1 MHISWIWDDSCLASS
16 MLSKLSCF
24 VFSRF
29 MKDIL
34 SFSARKVETHSES
47 TEYCS
52 IRLSLHYFP
61 RNLVGRKF
69 KDKNRFTLRMLS
81 YVHLLY
87 DIQLFKYS
95 SYFIF
100 YICLLSTV
108 GSEYFLKKFKK
119 KNTLPLEGIFYFRP
133 FLFQNICWEVWS
145 VFDLWGKT
153 RYKLLSKV
161 QAIDR

>member
-1 MHISWIWDDSCLASS
+1 

-108 GSEYFLKKFKK
+108 GSEYFLKKKIIQKK
-119 KNTLPLEGIFYFRP
+119 KYPPSRGN
-133 FLFQNICWEVWS
+133 FLFPRIFVS
-145 VFDLWGKT
+145 K
-153 RYKLLSKV
+153 YLLGGLKCL
-161 QAIDR
+161 